1 MKNYTHLELASLWIS
16 YNGQKIND
24 KRLTVA
30 MKLTFEQL
38 FTMLKTR
45 KVI

>member
-24 KRLTVA
+24 KRLTVT
-30 MKLTFEQL
+30 MKLTFDQL
-38 FTMLKTR
+38 FNMLKTR